1 MTVTANEYGSG
12 IYPQH
17 QQMLI
22 ASGITPE
29 HARARP
35 YRSVD
40 TKKRLEE
47 IGITPKGRSVP
58 GLLIP
63 LLRKDG
69 STWGYQ
75 YRPDQ
80 PRDDAKGKPV
90 QYENP
95 VGQRNGIDVPPGVGA
110 MLDDPSI
117 PLWITE
123 GVKKADTGAITGLCI
138 IALPGVWSWR
148 GTNDKG
154 GKVAV
159 ADWNDIALNGRRV
172 ILAFDSDVVIKKSVQ
187 DALRLLTDYLE
198 YKGAK

>member
-1 MTVTANEYGSG
+1 VTEYGIG
-12 IYPQH
+12 LFEQH
-17 QQMLI
+17 AAMLA

-47 IGITPKGRSVP
+47 IGITPKGRNTP

-75 YRPDQ
+75 YRPDA
-80 PRDDAKGKPV
+80 PRLDAKGKPV
-90 QYENP
+90 KYETP
-95 VGQRNGIDVPPGVGA
+95 VGQRNGIDVPPGVGP

-117 PLWITE
+117 PLWLTE
-123 GVKKADTGAITGLCI
+123 GVKKADASAIAGLACV
-138 IALPGVWSWR
+138 ALIGVWNWR
-148 GTNDKG
+148 GTNVYG

-159 ADWNDIALNGRRV
+159 ADFDDIALNRRRI
-172 ILAFDSDVVIKKSVQ
+172 ILGFDSDLVIKKSVQ
-187 DALRLLTDYLE
+187 GALRSLADYLE